1 MDYYERKFRGSGGT
15 LKACWYSLVAC
26 VIALIIAAIFSGC
39 KTITKTEVVEKV
51 RIDTAYVTKVLKDSV
66 WMHDSIHVKEKGD
79 TILIEKWH
87 TQWRDRLQI
96 DTIYRAKVDSIP
108 VPYEVEKLV
117 ERQLTWWQRL
127 RLALGNVMLMF
138 IIAAVIYGVYRI
150 RKRF

>member
-1 MDYYERKFRGSGGT
+1 
-15 LKACWYSLVAC
+15 
-26 VIALIIAAIFSGC
+26 
-39 KTITKTEVVEKV
+39 
-51 RIDTAYVTKVLKDSV
+51 
-66 WMHDSIHVKEKGD
+66 
-79 TILIEKWH
+79 
-87 TQWRDRLQI
+87 LQI

-117 ERQLTWWQRL
+117 EQQLTWWQRL